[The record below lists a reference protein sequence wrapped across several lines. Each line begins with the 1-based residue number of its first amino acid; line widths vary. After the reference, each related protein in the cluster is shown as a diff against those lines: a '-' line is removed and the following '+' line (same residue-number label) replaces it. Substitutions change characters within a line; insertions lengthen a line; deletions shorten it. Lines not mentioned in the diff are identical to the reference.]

1 MRHSNSRHQVY
12 LLPRA
17 RQEVDRLPGNVRQR
31 ARQAIVELRDNDHPP
46 HSKRLDYNAGP
57 MYELWRVRLD
67 HWRILYLIDRE
78 QGSIYVLAA
87 RQRPPY
93 QYEDL
98 ATLVSEVI

>member
-1 MRHSNSRHQVY
+1 MQYKVY

-17 RQEVDRLPGNVRQR
+17 RQEVDRLPGNIRQR
-31 ARQAIVELRDNDHPP
+31 ARQTIIGLRDNDHPP
-46 HSKRLDYNAGP
+46 HSKRLDYDVGP
-57 MYELWRVRLD
+57 VHELWRVRLD

-78 QGSIYVLAA
+78 QESIYVLAA
-87 RQRPPY
+87 RRRPPY